1 MRTAARL
8 PARAPGAARGRNRAR
23 RPGGCRRGA
32 ERARSQ
38 LRLRRL
44 RFLSSLTRGTPVSH
58 ASAFSL
64 RPRSNRGAAAWTRAA
79 FAAIDLS
86 PARYP
91 VEATAHEAMRFLECR
106 AKLAVGD

>member
-23 RPGGCRRGA
+23 RPGGCRTGA

-44 RFLSSLTRGTPVSH
+44 RFLSSLTRGTPVGH
-58 ASAFSL
+58 TGAVPL
-64 RPRSNRGAAAWTRAA
+64 RPGPNGRAAARTRPSFPAVH
-79 FAAIDLS
+79 LS
-86 PARYP
+86 RAWHAVEPA
-91 VEATAHEAMRFLECR
+91 AHEAMGLLE
-106 AKLAVGD
+106 